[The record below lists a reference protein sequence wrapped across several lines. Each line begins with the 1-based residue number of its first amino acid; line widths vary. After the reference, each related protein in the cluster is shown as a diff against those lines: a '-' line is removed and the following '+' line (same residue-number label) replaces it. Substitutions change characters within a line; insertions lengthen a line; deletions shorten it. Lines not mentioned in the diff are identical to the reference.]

1 MRFQIPMAKFPLV
14 NLLLLLL
21 SLPNLPLSLAGDSQS
36 TLICGATR
44 PLNTSLF
51 LNNFIT
57 GLETL
62 KDQVSIGNWSFN
74 VSGKSSTSPV
84 YSAFQCF
91 SYLSQKDCQLCY
103 AKARPIIPSCIPRPG
118 RILVEDG
125 CFLRYDNYS
134 FLNETIDDKY
144 DKLNCSSSNVVQGEA
159 ERSQLTKN
167 VEEVVGNMTKSAV
180 DGDGFGAEERGEGE
194 GMSVYGMAQ
203 CWKSLSREECR
214 ECLEKAGSEVRKCLP
229 AREGKALNAGCFLRY
244 SPEKISNAMGSEGKE
259 DSRRRILIAVL
270 ISLPAVALLSIIC
283 VYVGYRRLKKGKQAT
298 IHLGKLSSSVEKSG
312 LKFKYE
318 TLEKATEFFDP
329 SRKLGQ
335 GASGSVYKGI
345 LRDGRIVAVKRLF
358 FNTRQWAD
366 EFFNEVNLISVIQ
379 HKNLVKLLGC
389 SIEGPE
395 SLLVYE
401 YVPNKS
407 LDHFLF
413 DKNNSQSLSWQQRFD
428 IIVGTAE
435 GLAYLHV
442 GSPMKI
448 IHRDIKTSN
457 ILLDDNLEAKIADF
471 GLVRCVAPDKSHL
484 STGIAGTLG
493 YMAPEY
499 LVRGQLTEKADVYSF
514 GVLVLEV
521 VCGRQSNVFI
531 EESSSLLHNVWKH
544 YKSGTLP
551 ETVDESLRD
560 HFPAKVASNVLQ
572 IGLLCTQ
579 ALASLR
585 PSMSEVVQMLTDIQ
599 YSIPLPMQPPFLN
612 STVINQSSSTIS
624 TSVTSTASS
633 ATTSGLAT
641 PKTLLF
647 GRR

>member
-44 PLNTSLF
+44 PLNSSLFSLF

-57 GLETL
+57 GLENL
-62 KDQVSIGNWSFN
+62 KDQVSIRKWSFN

-91 SYLSQKDCQLCY
+91 SNLSQKDCQLCY

-270 ISLPAVALLSIIC
+270 VSLPAVALLSIIC

-366 EFFNEVNLISVIQ
+366 EFFNEVNLI
-379 HKNLVKLLGC
+379 N
-389 SIEGPE
+389 
-395 SLLVYE
+395 
-401 YVPNKS
+401 
-407 LDHFLF
+407 
-413 DKNNSQSLSWQQRFD
+413 KNNSQSLSWQQRFD

>member
-1 MRFQIPMAKFPLV
+1 MES
-14 NLLLLLL
+14 L
-21 SLPNLPLSLAGDSQS
+21 S
-36 TLICGATR
+36 
-44 PLNTSLF
+44 
-51 LNNFIT
+51 
-57 GLETL
+57 
-62 KDQVSIGNWSFN
+62 DQASISKWGFN
-74 VSGKSSTSPV
+74 VSGKSSSSPV
-84 YSAFQCF
+84 YSVFQCF
-91 SYLSQKDCQLCY
+91 SYLSQKDCQLCF
-103 AKARPIIPSCIPRPG
+103 AKARPSLPSCIPRPG
-118 RILVEDG
+118 RILLDDG

-134 FLNETIDDKY
+134 FLNESIDDKY
-144 DKLNCSSSNVVQGEA
+144 DSLNCSSSNVVQGEA

-167 VEEVVGNMTKSAV
+167 VEEVVGNMTKIAV
-180 DGDGFGAEERGEGE
+180 DGDGFGAEERGG
-194 GMSVYGMAQ
+194 GDGVSVYGMAQ

-229 AREGKALNAGCFLRY
+229 AREGKALNAGCFLWY
-244 SPEKISNAMGSEGKE
+244 SPEKISNEMGSEGKE
-259 DSRRRILIAVL
+259 DSRRRRRILIAVL

-283 VYVGYRRLKKGKQAT
+283 VYVGYRRLKKGKQAS
-298 IHLGKLSSSVEKSG
+298 IHLGKLPSSVGKSD
-312 LKFKYE
+312 LNFKYE
-318 TLEKATEFFDP
+318 TLEKATEFFNP

-413 DKNNSQSLSWQQRFD
+413 DKNNSQSLSWQQRYD

-442 GSPMKI
+442 GSSTKI

-457 ILLDDNLEAKIADF
+457 ILLDDNLTAKIADF
-471 GLVRCVAPDKSHL
+471 GLVRCVAADQSHI

-521 VCGRQSNVFI
+521 VSGRKSNVFI
-531 EESSSLLHNVWKH
+531 EESSSLLHTVWKH

-551 ETVDESLRD
+551 ETVDECLRD
-560 HFPAKVASNVLQ
+560 HFPAKEASNVLQ

-585 PSMSEVVQMLTDIQ
+585 PSMPEVVQMLTDIQ
-599 YSIPLPMQPPFLN
+599 YPIPLPMQPPFLN
-612 STVINQSSSTIS
+612 STVINQRSSTIS

-633 ATTSGLAT
+633 ATTSGLET
-641 PKTLLF
+641 PKTLIF
-647 GRR
+647 GRS